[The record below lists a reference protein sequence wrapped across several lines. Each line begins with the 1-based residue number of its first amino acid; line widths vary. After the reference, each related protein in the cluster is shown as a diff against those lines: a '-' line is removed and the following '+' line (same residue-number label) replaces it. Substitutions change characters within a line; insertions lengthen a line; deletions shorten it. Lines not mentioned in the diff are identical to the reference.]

1 MDQSFFR
8 FKKVLVIDDCAP
20 VRATVKGM
28 LQQMGFEAIHVAKD
42 ATEAV
47 HKCIDMPFDF
57 ILCDFNLGDCKDGYQ
72 LFEALKKQQLLA
84 PLCCFIVISAES
96 QSQIVHGV
104 IELQPDDYL
113 LKPFTAP
120 ALEERICRAIKNRLE
135 LRKVF
140 FRLFENEFAEA
151 ARECDLVIR
160 TNPDYALQA
169 MRVKGELLLKLGE
182 YDKAELFY
190 QKVLKQK
197 PYSWARLGHALSCF
211 YLERWED
218 TELELVDLTQ
228 FGDTKVEALDWLSRL
243 YVRHGRYQLAFE
255 TLSKAATLSPKNI
268 SRQKTLSNLC
278 VVLGHTAAASRIAGK
293 IVQGARHSIDD
304 TADNYLNHARALVD
318 EAKSASVLDK
328 AVILQNAGKLLDAL
342 HKRFNVD
349 VLKRETVILRSRMSS
364 CRGSIKEGRELMQ
377 QIQNL
382 SLDDLTIDSYM
393 DAAKAYFELGDLYS
407 SQQCIDRLRTML
419 YDDDFLT
426 ETQRIMLQL
435 EQDKHE
441 SLKQQIKQINTEA
454 SDAYRQGQYG
464 RAVSL
469 FCETFDYMPT
479 NPVIALNLL
488 QAMSKSAGVT
498 GEAIDY
504 AKSAARVLR
513 QNQLEKSE
521 QERFEKYVA
530 TLKKTQPGLAQ
541 VQL

>member
-8 FKKVLVIDDCAP
+8 CKKALVIDDCAP
-20 VRATVKGM
+20 VRSTVKGM

-42 ATEAV
+42 AAEAIQ
-47 HKCIDMPFDF
+47 KCMDMPFDF

-72 LFEALKKQQLLA
+72 LFEALKQQQLLA

-120 ALEERICRAIKNRLE
+120 ALEERICRAVKHRIA

-140 FRLFENEFAEA
+140 FRLFEQDHAEA
-151 ARECDLVIR
+151 ARECDFVIR
-160 TNPDYALQA
+160 TQPDYATQA
-169 MRVKGELLLKLGE
+169 MRLKGELLLKLGE
-182 YDKAELFY
+182 FDKAELFY
-190 QKVLKQK
+190 QKVLTKK
-197 PYSWARLGHALSCF
+197 AYSWARLGHALSCF

-218 TELELVDLTQ
+218 TELELADLTQ

-255 TLSKAATLSPKNI
+255 TLTKAASLSPKNV

-278 VVLGHTAAASRIAGK
+278 VILGNSENAARINAK
-293 IVQGARHSIDD
+293 IVQAARHSIDD

-318 EAKSASVLDK
+318 QAKQANALDK
-328 AVILQNAGKLLDAL
+328 AVILQNVSKLLDAL
-342 HKRFNVD
+342 HKRFSVD
-349 VLKRETVILRSRMSS
+349 HLKRETVILRSRMSC
-364 CRGSIKEGRELMQ
+364 CRGAIKEAREQMR
-377 QIQNL
+377 QIQDL
-382 SLDDLTIDSYM
+382 GLDDFSVDSAI
-393 DAAKAYFELGDLYS
+393 DAARAYFELGDLYS
-407 SQQCIDRLRTML
+407 CQICIDKLKMML
-419 YDDDFLT
+419 YDDDFHT
-426 ETQRIMLQL
+426 ETQCIMLQL
-435 EQDKHE
+435 EQDKQE
-441 SLKQQIKQINTEA
+441 ELKAQIKQINTEA
-454 SDAYRQGQYG
+454 TDAYQRGQFG

-498 GEAIDY
+498 GESITY
-504 AKSAARVLR
+504 ARNAARVLR
-513 QNQLEKSE
+513 QNQLEPAEK
-521 QERFEKYVA
+521 QRFEKYVSA
-530 TLKKTQPGLAQ
+530 LKKLQPELAQ
-541 VQL
+541 IQL

>member
-8 FKKVLVIDDCAP
+8 CKKVLVIDDCAP

-28 LQQMGFEAIHVAKD
+28 LQQMGFEAIHIAKD
-42 ATEAV
+42 AGEAMQ
-47 HKCIDMPFDF
+47 KCIDMPFDF

-84 PLCCFIVISAES
+84 PLCCFIVISAEA
-96 QSQIVHGV
+96 QSQVVHGV

-120 ALEERICRAIKNRLE
+120 ALEERICRAIRHRIE

-140 FRLFENEFAEA
+140 FRLFEHDYPEA
-151 ARECDLVIR
+151 TRECDVVIR
-160 TNPDYALQA
+160 TQSDYALHA
-169 MRVKGELLLKLGE
+169 MRLKGELLLKQEHYLA
-182 YDKAELFY
+182 AEQFY
-190 QKVLKQK
+190 QKILQQK
-197 PYSWARLGHALSCF
+197 AYSWARLGHAISCF

-218 TELELVDLTQ
+218 TELELADLTQ

-255 TLSKAATLSPKNI
+255 TLSKAAALSPKNI

-278 VVLGHTAAASRIAGK
+278 AILGHTDMAVRIAGK

-318 EAKSASVLDK
+318 QAKNSNVLEK

-342 HKRFNVD
+342 HKRFNID
-349 VLKRETVILRSRMSS
+349 ALKRETVMLRSRISC
-364 CRGSIKEGRELMQ
+364 CRGAIQEGRELMQ
-377 QIQNL
+377 NIQDFP
-382 SLDDLTIDSYM
+382 LDDLSVDSCM
-393 DAAKAYFELGDLYS
+393 DAAKTFFELGDLYS
-407 SQQCIDRLRTML
+407 SQLCIDRLQTML

-441 SLKQQIKQINTEA
+441 SLKQRIKQMNTEA
-454 SDAYRQGQYG
+454 SDAYKMGQYG

-469 FCETFDYMPT
+469 FCETFDFMPT

-488 QAMSKSAGVT
+488 QAMSKSAGLT
-498 GEAIDY
+498 GETILY
-504 AKSAARVLR
+504 AKNAARVLR
-513 QNQLEKSE
+513 QNKLEKSE
-521 QERFEKYVA
+521 QDRFEKYVM

>member
-8 FKKVLVIDDCAP
+8 CKKALVIDDCAP
-20 VRATVKGM
+20 VRSTVKGM
-28 LQQMGFEAIHVAKD
+28 LQQMGFEAIHMAKD
-42 ATEAV
+42 AAEATQ
-47 HKCIDMPFDF
+47 KCVDMPYDF

-72 LFEALKKQQLLA
+72 LFESLKHQQLLA

-113 LKPFTAP
+113 LKPFTAT
-120 ALEERICRAIKNRLE
+120 ALEERICRAIKHRIA

-140 FRLFENEFAEA
+140 FRLFERDHAEA
-151 ARECDLVIR
+151 ARECDFVIR
-160 TNPDYALQA
+160 NQPDYATQA
-169 MRVKGELLLKLGE
+169 MRLKGELLLKLGE

-190 QKVLKQK
+190 QKVLAKK
-197 PYSWARLGHALSCF
+197 AYSWARLGHALSCF

-218 TELELVDLTQ
+218 TELELADLTQ

-255 TLSKAATLSPKNI
+255 TLAKAASFSPKNV

-278 VVLGHTAAASRIAGK
+278 VILGNAENATRINAK
-293 IVQGARHSIDD
+293 IVQAARHSIDD

-318 EAKSASVLDK
+318 QAKQSSVMDK
-328 AVILQNAGKLLDAL
+328 AVILQNVSKLLDAL

-349 VLKRETVILRSRMSS
+349 HLKRETVILRSRMSC
-364 CRGSIKEGRELMQ
+364 CRGAIKEGREQMR
-377 QIQNL
+377 QIQDL
-382 SLDDLTIDSYM
+382 GLDNFSVDSAI

-407 SQQCIDRLRTML
+407 CQICIDKLKIML
-419 YDDDFLT
+419 YEDDFLT
-426 ETQRIMLQL
+426 ETQCIMLQL
-435 EQDKHE
+435 EQDKQE
-441 SLKQQIKQINTEA
+441 ELKAQIKQINTEA
-454 SDAYRQGQYG
+454 TDAYQRGQFG

-498 GEAIDY
+498 GESITY
-504 AKSAARVLR
+504 ARNAARVLR
-513 QNQLEKSE
+513 QNQLEPAEK
-521 QERFEKYVA
+521 QRFEKYVSA
-530 TLKKTQPGLAQ
+530 LKKLQPELAQ
-541 VQL
+541 IQL